1 MEAHAASHPFPSLRW
16 AAVVWLCLWIP
27 TYAAFYGFG
36 NFLHLCDV
44 AVLLTCVGLWRGSAL
59 LLSMSALTSIV
70 IDLAWDLD
78 LAVRLGTGRHLLG
91 GTEYMW
97 EAKYPLWVRFL
108 SLFHLVLPVLL
119 LWALRCVG
127 YDRRALRLQSLLAL
141 ATVALA
147 RFVGP
152 DANVNFAWR
161 DPFFHRSWGPAPL
174 HVLVIFAG
182 LMAVVYLPTHA
193 LLSRLFPGRTDS

>member
-1 MEAHAASHPFPSLRW
+1 VTHSFPYLRW
-16 AAVVWLCLWIP
+16 AAVAWLILWIP
-27 TYAAFYGFG
+27 TYAAVYGFG

-78 LAVRLGTGRHLLG
+78 LAVRLVTGRHLLG

-97 EAKYPLWVRFL
+97 ETKYPLWVRLL

-119 LWALRCVG
+119 LWALRRVG
-127 YDRRALRLQSLLAL
+127 YDRRALALQSAIGLFF
-141 ATVALA
+141 VAAA
-147 RFVGP
+147 RAVGP

-161 DPFFHRSWGPAPL
+161 DPFFHRSWGPAPV
-174 HVLVIFAG
+174 HVLVIFVG
-182 LMAVVYLPTHA
+182 LLLLVYGPTHA
-193 LLSRLFPGRTDS
+193 ILSRVYAEPRKT